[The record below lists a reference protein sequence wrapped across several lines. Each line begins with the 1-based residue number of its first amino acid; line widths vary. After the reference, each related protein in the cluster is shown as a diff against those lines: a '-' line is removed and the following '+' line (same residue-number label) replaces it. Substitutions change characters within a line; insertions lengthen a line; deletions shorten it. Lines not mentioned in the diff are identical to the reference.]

1 MDTGWTAACL
11 GSSKREPREI
21 AIKVFA
27 CILVVA
33 MTLLTV
39 SCSGGG
45 RDSGA
50 APSSTPP
57 ASTAPPETLP
67 AGTLKR
73 VTGPISGFGNV
84 IVIVGG
90 IRFNT
95 AAASVFIDD
104 APGGVE
110 DLHVGHLVS
119 VTGTVDDAAGT
130 GIADRIEYEARVTG
144 PIDSLDLDRNQFT
157 GLGLTVRITGDTTFG
172 NGIAEQALSNFAV
185 GDLIEVSGF
194 INAGQGVAATRI
206 ERGSADS
213 GYEVHGRIADL
224 VEAGMRFSIGT
235 LTVSYRA
242 ARLDN
247 YPGRPF
253 RIGDRVAVECD
264 RTSGGCFDEA
274 GVLLAT
280 AIEYEG
286 GEEHDGGDVIEI
298 DGLVT
303 RFASPQN
310 FDISNFTASTRSDTE
325 FAAGSVDDIRPDAR
339 VRAVGPVDEAT
350 SVLVAQRVSV
360 QNAPQIEI
368 EGPVSAVDMDN
379 GTFTILGI
387 EIETI
392 AVTRYDDRSDS
403 RMRWFG
409 IHDISPGDR
418 LEVWAQQSP
427 PRSGPVIATRIER
440 QNQEDKIQL
449 RGYLDAADEAK
460 QRFVVLGVTIETN
473 SSTEFEEAFRDEA
486 AVGTL
491 VEVEGVLISDD
502 TILAHKLEAADRDEY
517 RAYSDDEDDPD
528 DEDEPV
534 RHPDLRVGTPSVS
547 DTTPVAAAEFRLSAT
562 VSNGGDGESAATTLR
577 YYRSTDAAVSSSDTQ
592 VGTDAVG
599 ALAASATS
607 GKWIELTAPSTAGTY
622 YYGACVDAVTGESDT
637 ADNCSGSVQVAVS
650 EPESEPEPEPE
661 PSPDLAVGSPSV
673 SDSSPGIGAW
683 FTLSATVSNGGDGE
697 SAATTLR
704 YYRST
709 DAAVS
714 SSDTQVGTDA
724 VGALAASATSG
735 EWIALTA
742 PSTAGTYYYGACVDA
757 VTGESDT
764 TDNCSAAVPV
774 TVLASP
780 TDRGQP
786 ATEVHLY
793 RLDSVEENA
802 GDVALV
808 VVAWT
813 RDNRAPTESIPVR
826 VWLVSGTADEGVD
839 FGRFTQ
845 SVEFNAADF
854 KIRELG
860 YEALK
865 QLTITILDDTEVE
878 GDETFGATMTLERA
892 RPFVTL
898 LSPNYPEQLSITILA
913 NDAAH

>member
-1 MDTGWTAACL
+1 
-11 GSSKREPREI
+11 
-21 AIKVFA
+21 
-27 CILVVA
+27 
-33 MTLLTV
+33 
-39 SCSGGG
+39 
-45 RDSGA
+45 
-50 APSSTPP
+50 
-57 ASTAPPETLP
+57 
-67 AGTLKR
+67 
-73 VTGPISGFGNV
+73 
-84 IVIVGG
+84 
-90 IRFNT
+90 
-95 AAASVFIDD
+95 
-104 APGGVE
+104 
-110 DLHVGHLVS
+110 
-119 VTGTVDDAAGT
+119 
-130 GIADRIEYEARVTG
+130 
-144 PIDSLDLDRNQFT
+144 
-157 GLGLTVRITGDTTFG
+157 
-172 NGIAEQALSNFAV
+172 
-185 GDLIEVSGF
+185 
-194 INAGQGVAATRI
+194 
-206 ERGSADS
+206 
-213 GYEVHGRIADL
+213 
-224 VEAGMRFSIGT
+224 
-235 LTVSYRA
+235 
-242 ARLDN
+242 
-247 YPGRPF
+247 
-253 RIGDRVAVECD
+253 
-264 RTSGGCFDEA
+264 
-274 GVLLAT
+274 
-280 AIEYEG
+280 
-286 GEEHDGGDVIEI
+286 
-298 DGLVT
+298 
-303 RFASPQN
+303 
-310 FDISNFTASTRSDTE
+310 
-325 FAAGSVDDIRPDAR
+325 
-339 VRAVGPVDEAT
+339 
-350 SVLVAQRVSV
+350 
-360 QNAPQIEI
+360 
-368 EGPVSAVDMDN
+368 MDN

-387 EIETI
+387 E
-392 AVTRYDDRSDS
+392 
-403 RMRWFG
+403 
-409 IHDISPGDR
+409 
-418 LEVWAQQSP
+418 
-427 PRSGPVIATRIER
+427 
-440 QNQEDKIQL
+440 
-449 RGYLDAADEAK
+449 
-460 QRFVVLGVTIETN
+460 IETN

-607 GKWIELTAPSTAGTY
+607 G
-622 YYGACVDAVTGESDT
+622 
-637 ADNCSGSVQVAVS
+637 
-650 EPESEPEPEPE
+650 
-661 PSPDLAVGSPSV
+661 
-673 SDSSPGIGAW
+673 
-683 FTLSATVSNGGDGE
+683 
-697 SAATTLR
+697 
-704 YYRST
+704 
-709 DAAVS
+709 
-714 SSDTQVGTDA
+714 
-724 VGALAASATSG
+724 

-813 RDNRAPTESIPVR
+813 RGNRAPTESIPVR

-839 FGRFTQ
+839 FGRLTQ